1 MGDKKMNP
9 EPPRLSAAYQKRN
22 EILRTEGRPPESPVV
37 GFGFRESAC
46 LTPNC
51 DAVVKYEI
59 SDMAPW
65 RLNSDHVT
73 CDRCAAT
80 YKVTLENA
88 DGPAPQVALR
98 NATDRQS

>member
-1 MGDKKMNP
+1 MAEKKTKSESP
-9 EPPRLSAAYQKRN
+9 LAPTAYQKRN
-22 EILRTEGRPPESPVV
+22 EVLRTEGRPPETPVL
-37 GFGFRESAC
+37 GFGFGESSC

-51 DAVVKYEI
+51 GAVVKYEI

-65 RLNSDHVT
+65 RMNSDHVT

-80 YKVTLENA
+80 YKLTLESA
-88 DGPAPQVALR
+88 DSPAPQVAFR